1 MKKLLFIFIMLPG
14 ICFGQSKKEQI
25 VDLKKLIDSLN
36 IVLETTKENG
46 VKETRELNT
55 TIEVLNKEIA
65 VLKER
70 RKFLEKLNN
79 KTTKE
84 IERLLIE
91 LAEISKKNLE
101 LQTRVKAFEEEIY
114 SSQKSFTSITDNL
127 HNWNGNGYKISLNDN
142 RISDDVQYIGV
153 LKTLDDAVFFINGKE
168 IKFGSWQVNNAG
180 SLVEMKFIS
189 GDYTIIMEYDEDFRT
204 GAYTEGSINLAFDG
218 IVQLKTN
225 FVMEGWGF

>member
-1 MKKLLFIFIMLPG
+1 MLPG

>member
-14 ICFGQSKKEQI
+14 LCFGQSKKEQI

-70 RKFLEKLNN
+70 RKFLENLNN

-153 LKTLDDAVFFINGKE
+153 LKTLNDAVFFINGKE
-168 IKFGSWQVNNAG
+168 IKFGSWQVKNAG
-180 SLVEMKFIS
+180 SIVEMKFIS
-189 GDYTIIMEYDEDFRT
+189 SDYTIIMEYDEDFRT

>member
-1 MKKLLFIFIMLPG
+1 
-14 ICFGQSKKEQI
+14 
-25 VDLKKLIDSLN
+25 
-36 IVLETTKENG
+36 
-46 VKETRELNT
+46 
-55 TIEVLNKEIA
+55 EVLNKEIA

-70 RKFLEKLNN
+70 RKFLENLNN

-153 LKTLDDAVFFINGKE
+153 LKTLNDAVFFINGKE
-168 IKFGSWQVNNAG
+168 IKFGSWQVKNAG

-189 GDYTIIMEYDEDFRT
+189 SDYTIIMEYDEDFRT

>member
-1 MKKLLFIFIMLPG
+1 MLPG

-70 RKFLEKLNN
+70 RKSLENLNN

-153 LKTLDDAVFFINGKE
+153 LKTLNDAVFFINGKE

-189 GDYTIIMEYDEDFRT
+189 GDYTIIMEYDEDLRT

>member
-14 ICFGQSKKEQI
+14 LCFGQSKKEQI

-70 RKFLEKLNN
+70 RKFLENLNN

-114 SSQKSFTSITDNL
+114 SSQKSFTSLTDNL
-127 HNWNGNGYKISLNDN
+127 HDWNGNGYKISLNDN

-153 LKTLDDAVFFINGKE
+153 LKTLNDAVFFINGKE
-168 IKFGSWQVNNAG
+168 IKFGSWQVKNAG

>member
-70 RKFLEKLNN
+70 RKFLENLNN

-153 LKTLDDAVFFINGKE
+153 LKTLVDAVFFINGKE

-189 GDYTIIMEYDEDFRT
+189 GDYTIIMEYDEDIRT

>member
-14 ICFGQSKKEQI
+14 LCFGQSKKEQI

-55 TIEVLNKEIA
+55 TIEVLNKEIS

-70 RKFLEKLNN
+70 RKFLENLNN

-91 LAEISKKNLE
+91 LAEISKKNIE

-127 HNWNGNGYKISLNDN
+127 HDWENGYKISLNDN

-153 LKTLDDAVFFINGKE
+153 LKTLNDAVFFINDKE
-168 IKFGSWQVNNAG
+168 IKFGSWQVKNAG

-225 FVMEGWGF
+225 FVMEGWGW

>member
-14 ICFGQSKKEQI
+14 LCFGQSKKEQI

-70 RKFLEKLNN
+70 RKFLENLNN

-153 LKTLDDAVFFINGKE
+153 LKTLNDAVFFINGKE
-168 IKFGSWQVNNAG
+168 IKFGSWQVKNAG

-189 GDYTIIMEYDEDFRT
+189 SDYTIIMEYDEDFRT